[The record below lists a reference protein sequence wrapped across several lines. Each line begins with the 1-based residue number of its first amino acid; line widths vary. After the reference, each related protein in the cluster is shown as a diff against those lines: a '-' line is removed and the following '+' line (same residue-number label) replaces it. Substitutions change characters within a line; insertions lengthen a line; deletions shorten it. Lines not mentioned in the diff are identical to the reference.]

1 MLAEV
6 TRGIALIRDHL
17 AGCTL
22 EAKEIDYG
30 AKLSVTDECG
40 RQVRATLYY
49 SPRKSRYTLTV
60 AGGGDPELAEVVAT
74 AGTSLPGARISRPQ
88 SSEPRQAAP
97 VSGIP
102 EVDAH
107 VAAVLPNLHA
117 SGLFPEEMD
126 PIPYGLKLVFPEGKH
141 NAVVNVYF
149 SKKKG
154 LSVVAGPGPA
164 QKQAEAIIGLMRAAP
179 QAPAA
184 EAALARWIGTDE
196 AGKGDY
202 FGPLVVAGACV
213 DRATAEQLVALGAT
227 DSKRLNDDRIRKLA
241 AQIHRM
247 LGRAV
252 ATVVI
257 GPRRYNQLY
266 ADFAR
271 RGSKLNGLLAWGHG
285 RAVKDLQERGLPF
298 DAVVVDRFASQAVIR
313 RGMPDD
319 VRILARSRA
328 EDNPA
333 VAAASIVARDAYVR
347 RLDDLSERYGVKI
360 VPGAGP
366 GALSAGRALVER
378 HGADVL
384 REVGKHHFRTTET
397 ILG

>member
-6 TRGIALIRDHL
+6 TRGIELLRDHL
-17 AGCTL
+17 AGCSL
-22 EAKEIDYG
+22 EAQEIDYG
-30 AKLSVTDECG
+30 AKLSVANDRG
-40 RQVRATLYY
+40 HRAHAILYY
-49 SPRKSRYTLTV
+49 SPRKRRYTLTV
-60 AGGGDPELAEVVAT
+60 TGGSDPEIAAT
-74 AGTSLPGARISRPQ
+74 LTAAAASLPGARVSQPP
-88 SSEPRQAAP
+88 SSEPRKTAP

-107 VAAVLPNLHA
+107 VAEVLPRLHA
-117 SGLFPEEMD
+117 NGFFPDQMD
-126 PIPYGLKLVFPEGKH
+126 PIPYGLKLGFPEGKH

-241 AQIHRM
+241 SQIHRM
-247 LGRAV
+247 LGPAV
-252 ATVVI
+252 ATVIV

-285 RAVKDLQERGLPF
+285 RVVMDLQERDLPF